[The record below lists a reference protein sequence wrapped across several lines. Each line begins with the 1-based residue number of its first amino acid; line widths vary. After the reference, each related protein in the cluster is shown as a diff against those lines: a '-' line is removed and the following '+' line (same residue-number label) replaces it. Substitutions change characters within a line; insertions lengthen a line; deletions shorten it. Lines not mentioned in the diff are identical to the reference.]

1 MKIPKFVV
9 ELMGRAEFDL
19 QHPQGVPGYTIR
31 VFKATDYT
39 RHETL
44 CKEVER
50 LVAWANKV
58 APVPAFLAP
67 FHRRAGGFFLRERG
81 LLLQNGKTADIM
93 TPKTKDAPT
102 LEERR
107 PNQ

>member
-39 RHETL
+39 RHATL

-58 APVPAFLAP
+58 APVPAEWESDTAMVVSTP
-67 FHRRAGGFFLRERG
+67 GCTRYRRQYAVVTIFDPVMKELE
-81 LLLQNGKTADIM
+81 KIM
-93 TPKTKDAPT
+93 K
-102 LEERR
+102 
-107 PNQ
+107 